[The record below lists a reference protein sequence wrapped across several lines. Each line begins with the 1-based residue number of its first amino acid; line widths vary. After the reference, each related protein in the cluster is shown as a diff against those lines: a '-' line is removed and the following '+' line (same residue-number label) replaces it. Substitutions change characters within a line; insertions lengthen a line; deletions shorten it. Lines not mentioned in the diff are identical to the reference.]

1 MFAVK
6 LKLKNMGLYDIL
18 LEHSDNI
25 RIIRAKIEEL
35 KTENYYLKRSNE
47 EYEKTVQ
54 ELNKELKWF
63 KDAEKMIR
71 LVWE

>member
-25 RIIRAKIEEL
+25 RIIRAKI
-35 KTENYYLKRSNE
+35 
-47 EYEKTVQ
+47 
-54 ELNKELKWF
+54 KELKRK
-63 KDAEKMIR
+63 KDEKSI
-71 LVWE
+71 